1 MITITD
7 LHARPCTPARPGR
20 AMTPQYITIH
30 NTANT
35 NRGAGA
41 VSHAKY
47 LRGAGAK
54 NTVSYHFAVDDHA
67 IVRIIPENEHAWH
80 AGDGANGTGNRKSL
94 AIEICEN
101 PESSLA
107 AATENAAE
115 LTADL
120 MRRYHIPLA
129 NVVQHNHWS
138 GKNCPRRIRAGEPY
152 GWDTF
157 LAHVK
162 AHYDGAAAPENRP
175 VPPSDTLYTVQTG
188 AFRSKENA
196 DAYAASLKAKGV
208 DAFVSAKKG

>member
-7 LHARPCTPARPGR
+7 LHARPGTPARPGS

-30 NTANT
+30 NTANQ

-41 VSHAKY
+41 VNHAKY

-54 NTVSYHFAVDDHA
+54 HTVSYHFAVDDRT
-67 IVRIIPENEHAWH
+67 IVRIIPENEIAWH

-107 AATENAAE
+107 DATENAAR
-115 LTADL
+115 LTAEL
-120 MRRYHIPLA
+120 MQRHHIPLA

-152 GWDTF
+152 SWDTF
-157 LAHVK
+157 LAHVSSYYNN
-162 AHYDGAAAPENRP
+162 ACAPNKQP
-175 VPPSDTLYTVQTG
+175 TPPSSPLYTVQAG

-196 DAYAASLKAKGV
+196 DAYAATLKAKGI
-208 DAFVSAKKG
+208 DAFVSVKR